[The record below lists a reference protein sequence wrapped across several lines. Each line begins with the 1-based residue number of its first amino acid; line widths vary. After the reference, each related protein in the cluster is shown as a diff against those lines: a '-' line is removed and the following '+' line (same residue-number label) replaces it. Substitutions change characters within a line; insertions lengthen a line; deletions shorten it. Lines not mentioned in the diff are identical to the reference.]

1 MTLDLNPDLFR
12 QYDIRGRVGE
22 DLTDE
27 VVSILARAIGSY
39 LCHQNA
45 KRISLAGDNRHSSDG
60 FRAILKEELSKSGL
74 DVVDFGTIP
83 TPVFYYTLFE
93 SGVEG
98 GVMITGS
105 HNLPDFNGFKIAS
118 NQTTIFGDEIQ
129 KIRHLAEKGRF
140 TVGRGKVET
149 GDAKESYMDRV
160 AGDVRIGDEIK
171 VALDC
176 GNGTAGIIVPDL
188 FGRFGFESE
197 CLFCEPDGSFPNHHP
212 DPTVPEYLKALI
224 EKVTTGGYDAGIA
237 FDGDADRI
245 GVIDENGE
253 IIWGDRLLII
263 LARDIIARSPGAKVI
278 FGVKCSQSLVE
289 AVEQAGGVP
298 IMWKTGHSL
307 IKSKMKSEGALLAG
321 EMSGHIFFND
331 RYYGYDD
338 AIYAALRLLEI
349 LSKHDGNLSSL
360 LADIP
365 RYYATPEIRVDCP
378 DREKSRIVDDLK
390 SRLQSSHRVIDIDG
404 VRIIFDDGWGLVRA
418 SNMQPVLVLRFE
430 ARSEERLQEISR
442 EVLGALEEV
451 GGKHV
456 CLPEA

>member
-1 MTLDLNPDLFR
+1 MDLNPDIFR

-27 VVSILARAIGSY
+27 SVSILARSIGSY
-39 LCHQNA
+39 LCHQSA

-60 FRAILKEELSKSGL
+60 FRAIMKEELSKSGL
-74 DVVDFGTIP
+74 DVIDFGMIP

-93 SGVEG
+93 YNVDG
-98 GVMITGS
+98 GIMITGS
-105 HNLPDFNGFKIAS
+105 HNPPDFNGFKIACHKA
-118 NQTTIFGDEIQ
+118 TIFGDEIQ

-140 TVGRGKVET
+140 TVGKGAVET
-149 GDAKESYMDRV
+149 NDAKESYMDRV
-160 AGDVRIGDEIK
+160 FSDLSIGDEID

-176 GNGTAGIIVPDL
+176 GNGTAGVIVPHL
-188 FGRFGFESE
+188 FARFGFKSDY
-197 CLFCEPDGSFPNHHP
+197 LFCEPDGDFPNHHP
-212 DPTVPEYLKALI
+212 DPTVPEHLEALI
-224 EKVTTGGYDAGIA
+224 ERVTTKGYDAGIA

-253 IIWGDRLLII
+253 IIWGDKLLII
-263 LARDIIARSPGAKVI
+263 LARDIIARAPGAKVI
-278 FGVKCSQSLVE
+278 FEVKCSQALVE
-289 AVEQAGGVP
+289 AVERAGGVP

-307 IKSKMKSEGALLAG
+307 IKSKMKSEGAMLAG

-338 AIYAALRLLEI
+338 AIYAALRLLEV
-349 LSKHDGNLSSL
+349 LSKHKGSLSSL

-378 DREKSRIVDDLK
+378 DREKFRIVEDLK
-390 SRLQSSHRVIDIDG
+390 SRLQSGHRIIDIDG
-404 VRIIFDDGWGLVRA
+404 VRIVFDDGWGLVRA
-418 SNMQPVLVLRFE
+418 SNTQPVLVLRFE
-430 ARSEERLQEISR
+430 ARSEERLREIRR
-442 EVLGALEEV
+442 EVMDTLQAV

-456 CLPEA
+456 CLPEG